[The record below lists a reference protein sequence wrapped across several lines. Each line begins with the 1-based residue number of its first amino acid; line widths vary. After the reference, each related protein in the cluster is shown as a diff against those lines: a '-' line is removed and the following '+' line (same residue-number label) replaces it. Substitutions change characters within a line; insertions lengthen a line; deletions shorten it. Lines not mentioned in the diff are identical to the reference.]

1 MLLIGVEAGPNRADT
16 CSFGIPL
23 ARQNSRLWL
32 LGGRDRPRVVDP
44 WHAWRRPTQR
54 ESSLRQVFS
63 CPCLLTRTPA
73 LSNIPQVLTFFTAF
87 FLCATHAIT
96 CSCVEE
102 RILISREDDDGK
114 EAGGP
119 MHAIGEIWTTIKTL
133 PRPIRQV
140 FHVQVCLGAT
150 TSVLECPR

>member
-1 MLLIGVEAGPNRADT
+1 MLILFFFLFP
-16 CSFGIPL
+16 
-23 ARQNSRLWL
+23 SRLLAITAVFGYWVGGIDL
-32 LGGRDRPRVVDP
+32 VWWTRGMLGDDQLNVRALCDR
-44 WHAWRRPTQR
+44 
-54 ESSLRQVFS
+54 FF
-63 CPCLLTRTPA
+63 CPCLLTRTSRFP
-73 LSNIPQVLTFFTAF
+73 SPQVLTFFTAF

-102 RILISREDDDGK
+102 RILISREDDNGK

-140 FHVQVCLGAT
+140 FHVQVRLGVAT
-150 TSVLECPR
+150 FRVLAGRS